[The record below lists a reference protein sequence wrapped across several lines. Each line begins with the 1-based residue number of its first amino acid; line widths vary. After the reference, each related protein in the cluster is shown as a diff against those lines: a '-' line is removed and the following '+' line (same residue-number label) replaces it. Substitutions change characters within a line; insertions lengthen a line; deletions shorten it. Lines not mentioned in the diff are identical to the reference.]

1 MKKFRL
7 LIVAVL
13 LSVSFSVFAVS
24 SLANK
29 HKVKY
34 KPAKEKQ
41 HKGAIGAPL
50 DGGLLALLAAGGVAY
65 YVGRKRNKS
74 SKE

>member
-1 MKKFRL
+1 MKEFRL

-24 SLANK
+24 SLGD
-29 HKVKY
+29 KVKD

-65 YVGRKRNKS
+65 YVGRKRKKS